1 MAARRTNVMCLTSP
15 PVDHEASSPTYH
27 IVVCV
32 SSQYEPVALT
42 CHAREAEER
51 DFSLCSQ
58 INDQSKELEA
68 LEVERERVTAQTDE
82 IDRFVED
89 LKKGK
94 KKQIV
99 SMKDETG
106 QHSDLGKMVRSRGR
120 GDAMRLDAIDS
131 MRCDAM
137 RCDAMR
143 LIDAI
148 DAMRCDAMRLI
159 DATDR
164 CDGSIRRD

>member
-1 MAARRTNVMCLTSP
+1 V
-15 PVDHEASSPTYH
+15 
-27 IVVCV
+27 
-32 SSQYEPVALT
+32 
-42 CHAREAEER
+42 REAEER

-99 SMKDETG
+99 KMKDETG
-106 QHSDLGKMVRSRGR
+106 QHSDLGKMVRSRVR
-120 GDAMRLDAIDS
+120 CDAIDS
-131 MRCDAM
+131 MRSIRCDVM
-137 RCDAMR
+137 RCD
-143 LIDAI
+143 
-148 DAMRCDAMRLI
+148 
-159 DATDR
+159 
-164 CDGSIRRD
+164 